1 MYWCAVVGTL
11 AHQEIDLTLAV
22 EGFTVKEK
30 LLIRVAWMLP
40 RKLAYW
46 CAVRVMSHAT
56 VGEYSHQIVPEL
68 TAMEALQRW

>member
-1 MYWCAVVGTL
+1 
-11 AHQEIDLTLAV
+11 V
-22 EGFTVKEK
+22 EDFTVKEK

-56 VGEYSHQIVPEL
+56 VGEYSRQIVPEL
-68 TAMEALQRW
+68 TALEALQRW